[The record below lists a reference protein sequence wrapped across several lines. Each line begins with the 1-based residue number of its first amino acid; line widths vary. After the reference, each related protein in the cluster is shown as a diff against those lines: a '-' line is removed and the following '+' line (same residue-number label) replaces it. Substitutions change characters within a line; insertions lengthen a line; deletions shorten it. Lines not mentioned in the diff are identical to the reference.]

1 MAPRHRPDRRRMLT
15 LGTTGNRRTAC
26 AAYIIQSM
34 HVPAARTYTNTC
46 GSVRGTVGAAGRS
59 VHDQQ
64 QYVQQRPAATF
75 VRSFNSFFFR
85 LFRTSKAVFADLFF
99 VHVTAG
105 RVYLPTYGRDRDDQ
119 AQVALGGGG
128 HVL

>member
-64 QYVQQRPAATF
+64 QYDRQR
-75 VRSFNSFFFR
+75 RSFVVLIRFFF
-85 LFRTSKAVFADLFF
+85 VFFE
-99 VHVTAG
+99 
-105 RVYLPTYGRDRDDQ
+105 RVRQFSPIYFSSTLQRGACTYLPTNATETTRHR
-119 AQVALGGGG
+119 
-128 HVL
+128 